1 MTDAP
6 PRPPDDPR
14 ADRRSPRAGPAR
26 RAQAG
31 KPPAV
36 STAPGA
42 GSPGVTPLAVPGGAG
57 SAGSRPEAGP
67 AGGGQPPEA
76 IGVGVAAHR
85 ERGPFERLV
94 LVLAA
99 LLSALIL
106 LTTVGGWTA
115 YEYFGG
121 QIHRIR
127 LGLGDDRPADAASG
141 TRNYLLVGSDS
152 RAGTGDEYQSQEAV
166 TDERSDTTMLA
177 HLDADGTTTMV
188 SFPRDTLVRIPG
200 HGRAKLN
207 SAITLGGPSLLIRTI
222 ESLTDIKIDHYV
234 SIDLAGFKAMT
245 DALGGVTICVKP
257 LPNGSKSNLYDPW
270 SQWRGKVGDNRLNGE
285 QALAFV
291 RQRHGLPDNDFD
303 RIRRQQQFI
312 GAVFTQATSTGVLAN
327 PVRLESLV
335 HAATG
340 ALTVDDGTSI
350 NDLRALA
357 TRLRGMS
364 ADQIRFE
371 TIPVHTPTPAEGANA
386 IGELP
391 RFGAVQLYDPIALE
405 KFLGPL
411 RGRPVRPSARS
422 ASPSPSV
429 SASAV
434 KVDVYNGAGVSGL
447 AGSAATRLTRAGFQ
461 VGSPRTWS
469 HGTLTASQVRYHPGD
484 AAAARTLQAAVPGS
498 RLQEDPAVPAG
509 RVYLVLGTSF
519 TASAV
524 ITSSTP
530 AGGSSAAGAGPSA
543 AAAPSAPSA
552 PETASEITTGC
563 TY

>member
-6 PRPPDDPR
+6 PRPSGS
-14 ADRRSPRAGPAR
+14 AT
-26 RAQAG
+26 AG
-31 KPPAV
+31 KAEF
-36 STAPGA
+36 AP
-42 GSPGVTPLAVPGGAG
+42 
-57 SAGSRPEAGP
+57 R
-67 AGGGQPPEA
+67 
-76 IGVGVAAHR
+76 R
-85 ERGPFERLV
+85 ERSTLGRLT

-99 LLSALIL
+99 GLSALVL

-115 YEYFGG
+115 YQYFGA

-127 LGLGDDRPADAASG
+127 LGLGDDRPADAAAG
-141 TRNYLLVGSDS
+141 NRNYLLAGSDS
-152 RAGTGDEYQSQEAV
+152 RAGTGNEYQRGGAV
-166 TDERSDTTMLA
+166 SDERSDTTMLA

-200 HGRAKLN
+200 HGRGKIN

-222 ESLTDIKIDHYV
+222 EDLTDIRIDHYV

-245 DALGGVTICVKP
+245 DALGGVTVCVKA
-257 LPNGSKSNLYDPW
+257 LANGSRSNLYDPW
-270 SQWRGKVGDNRLNGE
+270 SQWRGHVGQNTLSGE

-312 GAVFTQATSTGVLAN
+312 GAVFTRATSSGVLAN
-327 PVRLESLV
+327 PIKLESLL
-335 HAATG
+335 HAATK

-391 RFGAVQLYDPIALE
+391 RFGAVQLYSPIELE
-405 KFLGPL
+405 KFLAPL
-411 RGRPVRPSARS
+411 RGRPGRASTPSAASPS
-422 ASPSPSV
+422 ASPTALPAARV
-429 SASAV
+429 R
-434 KVDVYNGAGVSGL
+434 VDVYNGAGVRGL
-447 AGSAATRLTRAGFQ
+447 ASSAATRLTSAGFQ

-469 HGTLTASQVRYHPGD
+469 GASQRTTQVRYHPGD
-484 AAAARTLQAAVPGS
+484 EAAARTLLIAVPGS
-498 RLQEDPAVPAG
+498 RMQPDSGVPAG
-509 RVYLVLGTSF
+509 RVRLVLGTAF
-519 TASAV
+519 TVDSIV
-524 ITSSTP
+524 TPVSTSTAGTDGATGGGEAGTGV
-530 AGGSSAAGAGPSA
+530 AGGTTPDAAPGTGAMPGSGAGTST
-543 AAAPSAPSA
+543 SAPN
-552 PETASEITTGC
+552 PTTTATQLTTGC